1 MLPVEHDT
9 HGVNP
14 DASHEL
20 HISELDTRRY
30 ALEMLDGI
38 AKQQGK
44 LRYQKLY
51 FARIAREHGAS
62 YREIGDALG
71 LTGPAIRSM
80 LRRAGEQAVA

>member
-1 MLPVEHDT
+1 MLPVDHDT

-14 DASHEL
+14 
-20 HISELDTRRY
+20 DTRRY

-38 AKQQGK
+38 AKQQDK
-44 LRYQKLY
+44 IRYHKLY

-80 LRRAGEQAVA
+80 LRRAGEEAVA